1 MKDVLESQ
9 YTTTQGRAAPEKVG
23 LLRFFPLT
31 ILTHLKVIVV
41 EDKGST
47 KKIHLRQSWY
57 DTRCTEGSYVH
68 VIGQFNERNIC
79 EVDDNHNML
88 ILHPD
93 HLISALVVADSFG
106 CIRRA
111 VLQDRI
117 KATSDPSPPQ
127 TYGTMLHEIFQE
139 AMKAN
144 RWDTDWL
151 NKTIDMIVAQHIEDL
166 YAIKLSIPQAVEH
179 MRSKMPE
186 LQAWAGIFVKSRPS
200 VCTLLLLTRFAAND
214 FNRQGLR

>member
-1 MKDVLESQ
+1 
-9 YTTTQGRAAPEKVG
+9 
-23 LLRFFPLT
+23 
-31 ILTHLKVIVV
+31 V
-41 EDKGST
+41 EDKSSIFHS
-47 KKIHLRQSWY
+47 IHLRQSWF
-57 DTRCTEGSYVH
+57 DTRCTKGSYVH
-68 VIGQFNERNIC
+68 VIGQFDQQGRCAI
-79 EVDDNHNML
+79 DDNQNML

-117 KATSDPSPPQ
+117 KATSEPSPPQ
-127 TYGTMLHEIFQE
+127 TYGTMLHEVFQE

-151 NKTIDMIVAQHIEDL
+151 NNTIDSIVAKHIEDL

-179 MRSKMPE
+179 MRTKMPE
-186 LQAWAGIFVKSRPS
+186 LQAWVGVFVKGRPDVS
-200 VCTLLLLTRFAAND
+200 SIHLQLNSSPVLINTRPDLLLKTAMENKS
-214 FNRQGLR
+214 

>member
-1 MKDVLESQ
+1 
-9 YTTTQGRAAPEKVG
+9 
-23 LLRFFPLT
+23 
-31 ILTHLKVIVV
+31 VIVV
-41 EDKGST
+41 EDKGVVL
-47 KKIHLRQSWY
+47 KIHLRQSWY

-68 VIGQFNERNIC
+68 VIGQFNERRIC
-79 EVDDNHNML
+79 IIDDHHNML

-151 NKTIDMIVAQHIEDL
+151 NNAIDMIVAQHIEDL

-186 LQAWAGIFVKSRPS
+186 LQAWADIFVKSRPT
-200 VCTLLLLTRFAAND
+200 VCTHTSPTRFIAD
-214 FNRQGLR
+214 DSSRLGLL

>member
-1 MKDVLESQ
+1 M
-9 YTTTQGRAAPEKVG
+9 
-23 LLRFFPLT
+23 
-31 ILTHLKVIVV
+31 
-41 EDKGST
+41 EDKTGI
-47 KKIHLRQSWY
+47 KKIYLRQSWY
-57 DTRCTEGSYVH
+57 DTRCTDGSYVH
-68 VIGQFNERNIC
+68 VIGHFNAQQIC
-79 EVDDNHNML
+79 VVDDNHNML

-106 CIRRA
+106 CLRRA

-127 TYGTMLHEIFQE
+127 TYGTILHEIFQE

-151 NKTIDMIVAQHIEDL
+151 NNAIDMIVAQHIEDL

-186 LQAWAGIFVKSRPS
+186 LQSWAGVFVKARPS
-200 VCTLLLLTRFAAND
+200 VWLSSFICHAFADNLSLLGEL
-214 FNRQGLR
+214 

>member
-1 MKDVLESQ
+1 V
-9 YTTTQGRAAPEKVG
+9 
-23 LLRFFPLT
+23 F
-31 ILTHLKVIVV
+31 V
-41 EDKGST
+41 EDKNGIFHVIS
-47 KKIHLRQSWY
+47 LRQSWF
-57 DTRCTEGSYVH
+57 DTRCTKGSYVH
-68 VIGQFNERNIC
+68 VIGKFNDQGNC
-79 EVDDNHNML
+79 TVDDNDNML

-106 CIRRA
+106 CLRRA

-151 NKTIDMIVAQHIEDL
+151 NNTIDMITAQHIEDL
-166 YAIKLSIPQAVEH
+166 YAIKLSIAQAVEH

-186 LQAWAGIFVKSRPS
+186 LQKWAATFVKSRPT
-200 VCTLLLLTRFAAND
+200 V
-214 FNRQGLR
+214 